1 MNYTKVIST
10 IERIYENY
18 PDENLCLFINGHWG
32 VGKTFTIKTWG
43 EENKEKFDIKYASVF
58 GKQSVKEIEK
68 DLIIQ
73 LFEVFDTFQRVTDN
87 NILKIGSNIA
97 KKLAERFTGI
107 NFNLSDLIDNVSI
120 ETVSHS
126 NSNKRIILCIDD
138 VERKPDSIPIKDLLG
153 LVERASTN
161 FNVIIIA
168 NISKLN
174 NDELESF
181 NDYKEKIVDYEFS
194 IDCLDLNILEEI
206 CLSKLPYITADQF
219 KKIVQIYSD
228 ENSIYVDFNNNTIR
242 TKKAQVEKSNIRI
255 YKKFIELIKLVND
268 QATDI
273 LGQIDVFGL
282 DENIITLCKN
292 VVFHYY
298 FGNEKGN
305 KEPYGAN
312 FDKLT
317 LFREVQKIFKYEDF
331 DNSILREYILDDTEI
346 GRDVRVLHK
355 IYELNKPELIAML
368 EKISHNI
375 LNGNYSYFVGQ
386 KQIVSLAD
394 VLNELGMLREFS
406 EKLLEIANNMYNPK
420 IDRKPPY
427 IDSED
432 WSDVDYYGM
441 VACSQETFRMI
452 KSINN
457 INREKHEAFLLKKY
471 NEALERNDISTLK
484 NIIKISQIDNLNTFE
499 SIFTIAFEKIKDQF
513 NLDTWKFLYL
523 LIDRTESNVIKNFF
537 TERARQETD
546 LLLKK
551 RYKQLNDVLAEKMYF
566 EAEVERNQ
574 EYPDD

>member
-1 MNYTKVIST
+1 MKLIHV
-10 IERIYENY
+10 
-18 PDENLCLFINGHWG
+18 
-32 VGKTFTIKTWG
+32 
-43 EENKEKFDIKYASVF
+43 SVF

-73 LFEVFDTFQRVTDN
+73 LFEVFNTLKRVTDN
-87 NILKIGSNIA
+87 NIRKIGTNIA
-97 KKLAERFTGI
+97 QKLAERFTGI
-107 NFNLSDLIDNVSI
+107 NFNLSDLIENVSI
-120 ETVSHS
+120 ETVSQS

-194 IDCLDLNILEEI
+194 IDCLDMNILEEI
-206 CLSKLPYITADQF
+206 CLSKMPYITTDQL

-228 ENSIYVDFNNNTIR
+228 ENSIHIDFNNNTIT
-242 TKKAQVEKSNIRI
+242 TKRAQVEKSNIRI

-273 LGQIDVFGL
+273 LGQVDVFVL
-282 DENIITLCKN
+282 DNNIITLCKN
-292 VVFHYY
+292 VIYHYY
-298 FGNEKGN
+298 FDNENGN
-305 KEPYGAN
+305 KEPSGAN
-312 FDKLT
+312 YDKLT

-331 DNSILREYILDDTEI
+331 DHSIVREYFLDETEI
-346 GRDVRVLHK
+346 SRDIRILHK
-355 IYELNKPELIAML
+355 IYELNKSELQAML
-368 EKISHNI
+368 EKISHDIINS
-375 LNGNYSYFVGQ
+375 NYSYFVGQ
-386 KQIVSLAD
+386 KQIVSLSD
-394 VLNELGMLREFS
+394 VLNELGMLREFR
-406 EKLLEIANNMYNPK
+406 EKLLEIANNMYNPE
-420 IDRKPPY
+420 IDQKPPY

-452 KSINN
+452 KAINK
-457 INREKHEAFLLKKY
+457 INREKHEAFLLQKF
-471 NEALERNDISTLK
+471 NEALERNDISILE
-484 NIIKISQIDNLNTFE
+484 KIVKTTRIDNLNTFE

-513 NLDTWKFLYL
+513 NFDTWKFIYL
-523 LIDRTESNVIKNFF
+523 LIDRTESSVIKNFF
-537 TERARQETD
+537 IERAKNETD

-566 EAEVERNQ
+566 ETEAERNQ
-574 EYPDD
+574 EYPDE

>member
-32 VGKTFTIKTWG
+32 IGKTFTIQKWG
-43 EENKEKFDIKYASVF
+43 EENNEKFDFKYVSVF

-73 LFEVFDTFQRVTDN
+73 LFEVFNTLKRVTDN
-87 NILKIGSNIA
+87 NIRKIGTNIA
-97 KKLAERFTGI
+97 QKLAERFTGI
-107 NFNLSDLIDNVSI
+107 NFNLSDLIENVSI
-120 ETVSHS
+120 ETVSQS

-194 IDCLDLNILEEI
+194 IDCLDMNILEEI
-206 CLSKLPYITADQF
+206 CLSKMPYITTDQL

-228 ENSIYVDFNNNTIR
+228 ENSIHIDFNNNTIT
-242 TKKAQVEKSNIRI
+242 TKRAQVEKSNIRI

-273 LGQIDVFGL
+273 LGQVDVFVL
-282 DENIITLCKN
+282 DNNIITLCKN
-292 VVFHYY
+292 VIYHYY
-298 FGNEKGN
+298 FDNENGN
-305 KEPYGAN
+305 KEPSGAN
-312 FDKLT
+312 YDKLT

-331 DNSILREYILDDTEI
+331 DHSIVREYFLDETEI
-346 GRDVRVLHK
+346 SRDIRILHK
-355 IYELNKPELIAML
+355 IYELNKSELQAVL
-368 EKISHNI
+368 EKISHDIINS
-375 LNGNYSYFVGQ
+375 NYSYFVGQ
-386 KQIVSLAD
+386 KQIVSLSD
-394 VLNELGMLREFS
+394 VLNELGMLREFR
-406 EKLLEIANNMYNPK
+406 EKLLEIANNMYNPE
-420 IDRKPPY
+420 IDQKPPY

-452 KSINN
+452 KAINK
-457 INREKHEAFLLKKY
+457 INREKHEAFLLQKF
-471 NEALERNDISTLK
+471 NEALERNDISILE
-484 NIIKISQIDNLNTFE
+484 KIVKTTRIDNLNTFE

-513 NLDTWKFLYL
+513 NFDTWKFIYL
-523 LIDRTESNVIKNFF
+523 LIDRTESSVIKNFF
-537 TERARQETD
+537 IERAKNETD

-566 EAEVERNQ
+566 ETEAERNQ
-574 EYPDD
+574 EYPDE